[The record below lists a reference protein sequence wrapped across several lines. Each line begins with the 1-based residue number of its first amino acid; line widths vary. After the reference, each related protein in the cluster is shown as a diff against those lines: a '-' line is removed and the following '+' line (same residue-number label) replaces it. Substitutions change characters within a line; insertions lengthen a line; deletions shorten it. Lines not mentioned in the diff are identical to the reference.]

1 MTFAPWTS
9 QPTRHP
15 LVQRGR
21 ELLPGLLLAAIVAL
35 AAAQMAAWQGG
46 PVMLYALVFGM
57 GLNFL
62 AADPRCLPGITMA
75 TKPILR
81 LGVALLGAKVTLG
94 DMLGL
99 GWGAVALALSGL
111 LVTLTGGYAI
121 GRLLKLPPAH
131 ALLSAGSVAIC
142 GASAALAIS
151 AALPARHQAEKPTL
165 LVVVGVTALSTVAM
179 LAYPLLARLL
189 GLSEAQAGLFFGASI
204 HDVAQVVGAGYL
216 ISDQAAEVA
225 AIVKLMRVACLV
237 PVVMAVAWIFRDRAA
252 DGAGKTSLPTIPLF
266 LLAFMALMAVN
277 SWGLLP
283 APVLAGLGE
292 LSRACLVLAVAALGM
307 KTSLRDMAAL
317 GPRPVAALV
326 GQTALLAL
334 FALGFIGLAGM

>member
-9 QPTRHP
+9 QPARHP

-21 ELLPGLLLAAIVAL
+21 DALPGLLLAAIVAL
-35 AAAQMAAWQGG
+35 AAGQMAAWQGG
-46 PVMLYALVFGM
+46 PVMLYALLFGM

-62 AADPRCLPGITMA
+62 ASDARCQPGITIA
-75 TKPILR
+75 TKPVLR

-99 GWGAVALALSGL
+99 GWGAVALAISGL
-111 LVTLTGGYAI
+111 LVTLSGGYVI
-121 GRLLKLPPAH
+121 GRLLRLNPAH
-131 ALLSAGSVAIC
+131 ALLSAGAVAIC

-165 LVVVGVTALSTVAM
+165 LVVVGVTALSTIAM
-179 LAYPLLARLL
+179 LAYPLLSRLL
-189 GLSEAQAGLFFGASI
+189 GLGEEQAGLFFGATI

-216 ISDQAAEVA
+216 VSDHAAEVA

-237 PVVMAVAWIFRDRAA
+237 PVVMAVAWIFWEKGEGTRKAA
-252 DGAGKTSLPTIPLF
+252 LPTIPLF
-266 LLAFMALMAVN
+266 LLGFVALVAVN
-277 SWGLLP
+277 SAGLLP
-283 APVLAGLGE
+283 APTLALLGE
-292 LSRACLVLAVAALGM
+292 VSRGCLVLAVAALGM
-307 KTSLRDMAAL
+307 KTSLKELAAL

-326 GQTALLAL
+326 GQTLLLAV
-334 FALGFIGLAGM
+334 FALCFISLLGS

>member
-9 QPTRHP
+9 QTARYP

-21 ELLPGLLLAAIVAL
+21 DGLPGLILAGIVAL
-35 AAAQMAAWQGG
+35 AAVQMAAWQGG
-46 PVMLYALVFGM
+46 PVMLYALFFGM

-62 AADPRCLPGITMA
+62 AADPRCTPGISLA

-81 LGVALLGAKVTLG
+81 LGVAMLGAKVTLA

-99 GWGAVALALSGL
+99 GWGAVLLALSGL
-111 LVTLTGGYAI
+111 LFTLTGGYLI
-121 GRLLKLPPAH
+121 GRWLRLQPAH

-165 LVVVGVTALSTVAM
+165 LVVIGVTALSTVAM

-189 GLSEAQAGLFFGASI
+189 GLTEAQAGLFFGASI

-216 ISDQAAEVA
+216 ISDHAAEVA

-237 PVVMAVAWIFRDRAA
+237 PVVMAVAWIFRDRH
-252 DGAGKTSLPTIPLF
+252 AGNAHNTSLPSIPVF
-266 LLAFMALMAVN
+266 LLGFMVLVAVN
-277 SWGLLP
+277 SAGLLP
-283 APVLAGLGE
+283 APVLAAMGD
-292 LSRACLVLAVAALGM
+292 LSRACLVIAVAALGM

-326 GQTALLAL
+326 GQTVLLAV
-334 FALGFIGLAGM
+334 FTLGFIALAGL

>member
-252 DGAGKTSLPTIPLF
+252 DGSGKTSLPTIPLF
-266 LLAFMALMAVN
+266 LLGFMALMAVN

-283 APVLAGLGE
+283 APVLVGLGE